1 MIPKEAAMF
10 RSIKAKIT
18 IISVFLCLTIT
29 LLIVSFFYY
38 IFDSNLKKNLIR
50 STEFGLQMTMNT
62 ITEYMNQLLYLAD
75 WGNHA
80 EFIYQFLTSDSEN
93 KLIKLSAYQRMKEEY
108 DTNKANDYLF
118 RFMIG
123 NQKDNFIQEIKL
135 TTDGSSKDYEKA
147 TQTDYFSKLL
157 LSPSLTW
164 IGFVE
169 DPLSPFE
176 TRQIIPVIRP
186 IYNRYN
192 SSIVGWTYL
201 SISSALLS
209 DALSQYP
216 ITEDSQLYLT
226 LGEKTYQYKNQ
237 TFQEYTFFDM
247 EPIASSG
254 LYKGTLLYKV
264 TTSDGNKATL
274 VSYPS
279 TLEGWYLS
287 QSISDTELHSQKKTY
302 YLILLIILFIGLSLG
317 ILLTFSLNRIINRP
331 VARLQ
336 KKMQEI
342 SQGDFSYD
350 AAIEWSNEFG
360 EIGKGI
366 NSLSTNVVQLM
377 ENRIAVE
384 KQQKEL
390 EYQVLQ
396 SQVNPHFLYNTLNSI
411 KWMATIQNATGIAE
425 MTTALSRLLKS
436 ISKGTRQVI
445 PIREEV
451 ELLKNYIVIQQY
463 RYGGIITVTYQ
474 IEEETLSYLIPKFTL
489 QPIVENAMF
498 HGIEAKGGSGEVK
511 ISIFINTWNTLPG
524 IAIEVTDNGIG
535 MAPELIEQVLSG
547 NTQEIQHDFFRK
559 IGINN
564 VNKRIQFYFGE
575 DYGISIQSEIGKFTT
590 MHIQLPCQDS
600 APSFEQEK
608 TSNKKL

>member
-1 MIPKEAAMF
+1 MF
-10 RSIKAKIT
+10 HSIKAKIT
-18 IISVFLCLTIT
+18 IISVFLSLTIT
-29 LLIVSFFYY
+29 LLAVSFFYY
-38 IFDSNLKKNLIR
+38 IFESNLKKGLIR

-62 ITEYMNQLLYLAD
+62 ITEHMNQLLYLAD

-80 EFIYQFLTSDSEN
+80 EFIYQFLTSDPAN
-93 KLIKLSAYQRMKEEY
+93 KLLKLNAYQRMKEEY
-108 DTNKANDYLF
+108 DTNKANDYLL
-118 RFMIG
+118 RIMIG
-123 NQKDNFIQEIKL
+123 NHKKNFIQEIKL
-135 TTDGSSKDYEKA
+135 VVDGSSKDYEKA
-147 TQTDYFSKLL
+147 TQTNYFSQLL
-157 LSPSLTW
+157 LSPSSSW
-164 IGFVE
+164 IGLVE

-192 SSIVGWTYL
+192 TSIVGWTYL
-201 SISSALLS
+201 TISSDLLS

-226 LGEKTYQYKNQ
+226 FGGKTYRYEKGS
-237 TFQEYTFFDM
+237 FQEYTFSAM
-247 EPIASSG
+247 QPIASEG
-254 LYKGTLLYKV
+254 LYKGTLLYQV
-264 TTSDGNKATL
+264 TDLDGSKMTL

-279 TLEGWYLS
+279 ILDGWYLS
-287 QSISDTELHSQKKTY
+287 QSISDAELHSQKKTY
-302 YLILLIILFIGLSLG
+302 SFILLIILLIGLSLG
-317 ILLTFSLNRIINRP
+317 ILLIFSLNRIINHP

-342 SQGDFSYD
+342 SNGDFSYD

-377 ENRIAVE
+377 ENRIAAE

-445 PIREEV
+445 PIREEM

-474 IEEETLSYLIPKFTL
+474 IEDAVLSYPIPKFTL

-498 HGIEAKGGSGEVK
+498 HGIEAKGGSGEIK
-511 ISIFINTWNTLPG
+511 ISIFTNLWLEQPG

-535 MAPELIEQVLSG
+535 MTPELIEQVLSG
-547 NTQEIQHDFFRK
+547 NTQEVQHDFFRK
-559 IGINN
+559 IGIHN

-575 DYGISIQSEIGKFTT
+575 HYGISIQSEIGKFTT
-590 MHIQLPCQDS
+590 MHIQLPCSDPILS
-600 APSFEQEK
+600 SEQEN
-608 TSNKKL
+608 TSG

>member
-1 MIPKEAAMF
+1 MF

-18 IISVFLCLTIT
+18 IISVFLSLTIT
-29 LLIVSFFYY
+29 LLAVSFFYY

-50 STEFGLQMTMNT
+50 STEFGLQMMMNT
-62 ITEYMNQLLYLAD
+62 ITEHMNQLLYLSD
-75 WGNHA
+75 WGNYA

-93 KLIKLSAYQRMKEEY
+93 KLVKLNAYQRMKEEY
-108 DTNKANDYLF
+108 DTNKANDYLL

-123 NQKDNFIQEIKL
+123 NQTDNFIQEVKFVV
-135 TTDGSSKDYEKA
+135 DGSSKDYQKA
-147 TQTDYFSKLL
+147 TQNNYFSKLL
-157 LSPSLTW
+157 CSPSLTW
-164 IGFVE
+164 IGFIE

-176 TRQIIPVIRP
+176 TRQVIPVIRP

-192 SSIVGWTYL
+192 TSIVGWTYL
-201 SISSALLS
+201 TISSTLLS
-209 DALSQYP
+209 DVLSQYP
-216 ITEDSQLYLT
+216 IAEDSQLFIT
-226 LGEKTYQYKNQ
+226 FGEKTYQYKNKH
-237 TFQEYTFFDM
+237 FIEYTFSDIQ
-247 EPIASSG
+247 PITSTG
-254 LYKGTLLYKV
+254 LYKGTLLYRV
-264 TTSDGNKATL
+264 TTFDGNRVTL

-279 TLEGWYLS
+279 SLDGWYLS
-287 QSISDTELHSQKKTY
+287 KSISDTELHSQKKNY
-302 YLILLIILFIGLSLG
+302 YLILLIILLISLSLCV
-317 ILLTFSLNRIINRP
+317 LLMFSLNHIINRP
-331 VARLQ
+331 VAQLQ

-342 SQGDFSYD
+342 SNGNFSYE
-350 AAIEWSNEFG
+350 AAIEWNNEFG

-377 ENRIAVE
+377 EHRIAVE

-445 PIREEV
+445 PIREEL
-451 ELLKNYIVIQQY
+451 ELLKNYILIQQY
-463 RYGGIITVTYQ
+463 RYGGIITVTYK
-474 IEEETLSYLIPKFTL
+474 IEEELLSYQIPKFTL

-511 ISIFINTWNTLPG
+511 IAIFSNTWYNQPG
-524 IAIEVTDNGIG
+524 ICIEVTDNGIG
-535 MAPELIEQVLSG
+535 MAPELIEQVLSEP
-547 NTQEIQHDFFRK
+547 TQQMQYDFFRK
-559 IGINN
+559 IGIYN

-575 DYGISIQSEIGKFTT
+575 HYGISIQSELGKFTT
-590 MHIQLPCQDS
+590 MQIQLPCQDTVIT
-600 APSFEQEK
+600 PS
-608 TSNKKL
+608 S